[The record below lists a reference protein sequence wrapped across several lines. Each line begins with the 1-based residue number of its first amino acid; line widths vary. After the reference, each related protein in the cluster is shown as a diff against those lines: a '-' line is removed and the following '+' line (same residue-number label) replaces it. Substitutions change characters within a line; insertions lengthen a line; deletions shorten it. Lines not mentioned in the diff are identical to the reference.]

1 MYVLCGVV
9 GGRGSI
15 YPSRLVGKWGE
26 RKRYNGVGS
35 KQANLGGIEAN
46 GWWSGTAGNDWV

>member
-1 MYVLCGVV
+1 M
-9 GGRGSI
+9 
-15 YPSRLVGKWGE
+15 GKWGE

>member
-26 RKRYNGVGS
+26 RKRYNVLEVN
-35 KQANLGGIEAN
+35 KQIWEE
-46 GWWSGTAGNDWV
+46 